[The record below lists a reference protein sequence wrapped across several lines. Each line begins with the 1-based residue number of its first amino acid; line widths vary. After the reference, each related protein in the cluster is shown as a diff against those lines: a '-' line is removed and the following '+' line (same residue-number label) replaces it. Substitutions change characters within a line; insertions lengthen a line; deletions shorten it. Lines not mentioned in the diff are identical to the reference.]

1 MIYGLGSNG
10 EYENQLTNRPILFY
24 LVNLLPDKKWDAFI
38 CHASEDKADVARPL
52 AEMLQR
58 EGLKIWYDE
67 FTLKIGDRLNR
78 SIDNGLANSRYG
90 IVIISPSFFL
100 KEWPLMELEGLVA
113 REIQGSKIILPV
125 RHDMSHEK
133 LVEYSPV
140 LAGIVA
146 ANTKHGLDKVARDL
160 IEVINP
166 PPNQPNRGPTKTPEV
181 PAKYLLVLRNGNDKE
196 RKQAARKLKEYN
208 QPSVVAALLDAVKY
222 DWKVRYEALLSL
234 YELKSKSALNI
245 FVERLEDP
253 SSRIRHVSIL
263 ALGEIGEPSDVEPL
277 QKIIDTNDFS
287 FLNKPGRGKGARTNW
302 GRSENVLAAKNA
314 ILSIQKNHN
323 L

>member
-1 MIYGLGSNG
+1 MMCGSG
-10 EYENQLTNRPILFY
+10 SDAHYKNQLTNRPILFY

-67 FTLKIGDRLNR
+67 FTLKIGDRLIR
-78 SIDNGLANSRYG
+78 SIDNGLVNSRYG
-90 IVIISPSFFL
+90 IVIISPSFFS

-125 RHDMSHEK
+125 RHDMSNEK

-146 ANTKHGLDKVARDL
+146 ANTKHGLDKVVRDL

-166 PPNQPNRGPTKTPEV
+166 QPDHSPTRIPEV
-181 PAKYLLVLRNGNDKE
+181 PAKYILDLRNGNPRE
-196 RKQAARKLKEYN
+196 RNLAARKLKEYN
-208 QPSVVAALLDAVKY
+208 QPSVVVALLDTVKY

-263 ALGEIGEPSDVEPL
+263 ALGEIGEPSDVESL
-277 QKIIDTNDFS
+277 QKIIDTDDFS
-287 FLNKPGRGKGARTNW
+287 SLNKRGGGKGTRTNW

-314 ILSIQKNHN
+314 ILSIQKR
-323 L
+323 LKIS

>member
-1 MIYGLGSNG
+1 MRPVSGESGRDSAVRAGGAATRRGSGMRRTIYGLGSNA
-10 EYENQLTNRPILFY
+10 EYQNQLTNRPILFY

-38 CHASEDKADVARPL
+38 CHASEDKANVARPL

-67 FTLKIGDRLNR
+67 FTLKIGDRLGR

-146 ANTKHGLDKVARDL
+146 ANTRHGLDKVARDL

-166 PPNQPNRGPTKTPEV
+166 PPNQPNRGPLTPDV
-181 PAKYLLVLRNGNDKE
+181 PGKISSG
-196 RKQAARKLKEYN
+196 
-208 QPSVVAALLDAVKY
+208 PSQ
-222 DWKVRYEALLSL
+222 W
-234 YELKSKSALNI
+234 
-245 FVERLEDP
+245 
-253 SSRIRHVSIL
+253 
-263 ALGEIGEPSDVEPL
+263 
-277 QKIIDTNDFS
+277 
-287 FLNKPGRGKGARTNW
+287 
-302 GRSENVLAAKNA
+302 
-314 ILSIQKNHN
+314 
-323 L
+323 